1 MKKQKGFF
9 QRYFK
14 HYSLL
19 LPFFL
24 LFAVFFLYPL
34 IYSIFISLTKWDGI
48 REPVFVGF
56 DNYVRITQTPRFDTS
71 MKNLLRFVVIVVPVG
86 VTIALCLAV
95 LVDQFTPR
103 WQKFFRSMYF
113 FPVIIPMFLSAAI
126 FRFLLSP
133 QIGLITVM
141 LEGIG
146 IKNVNW
152 LSNPTYMVPAVALV
166 DMWRAIGFNF
176 LLLFS
181 GLKAIPTEYS
191 EAARVDGANR
201 FQEFFYITIP
211 QLEPVLFLVVVNAFI
226 GALQSFDIP
235 WLLSSSTFVNYGGP
249 RNGMLFP
256 VMEIYYS
263 AWGRQDFGGASA
275 YAVIIL
281 VITMIITAV
290 QFTWRRFRLER

>member
-1 MKKQKGFF
+1 MMKRKESF
-9 QRYFK
+9 QGNLK

-19 LPFFL
+19 LPFFV

-34 IYSIFISLTKWDGI
+34 VYSVIISLSKWDGI
-48 REPVFVGF
+48 RDPVFIGL
-56 DNYVRITQTPRFDTS
+56 DNYVRVSQMPRFDTS

-86 VTIALCLAV
+86 VTIALGLAV

-103 WQKFFRSMYF
+103 WQNFFRSMYF

-133 QIGLITVM
+133 QIGLITVV
-141 LEGIG
+141 LEGVG

-181 GLKAIPTEYS
+181 GLKAIPKEYS
-191 EAARVDGANR
+191 EAARVDGANW

-211 QLEPVLFLVVVNAFI
+211 QLEPVLFLVVVNSFI

-235 WLLSSSTFVNYGGP
+235 WLLSSSMFVNYGGP

-256 VMEIYYS
+256 VMEIYIS

-275 YAVIIL
+275 LAVIIL
-281 VITMIITAV
+281 SITMIITAA
-290 QFTWRRFRLER
+290 QFTWRRFRLEK